1 MITCTCSYKVKLND
15 YGMEELFSG
24 SRKVLKLAERVS
36 DFWGKVQ
43 SCTFFQKSMRLWK
56 GMEMPKFHQE
66 ILEPLTHSWLAL

>member
-36 DFWGKVQ
+36 DLGGKVQ
-43 SCTFFQKSMRLWK
+43 SCTFL
-56 GMEMPKFHQE
+56 PKIYE
-66 ILEPLTHSWLAL
+66 IVERDGDAKIPPRDS